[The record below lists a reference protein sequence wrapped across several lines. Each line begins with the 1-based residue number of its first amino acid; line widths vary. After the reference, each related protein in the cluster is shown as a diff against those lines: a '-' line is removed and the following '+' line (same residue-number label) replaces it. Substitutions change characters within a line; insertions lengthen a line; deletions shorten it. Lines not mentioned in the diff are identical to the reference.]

1 MSRLPLTPFE
11 LRQAGIKVLLD
22 HLGPANT
29 ARFLWQFSAGSGDY
43 TLERRAWLDSV
54 SLEDLV
60 RDIEQLSAAGDDES
74 KAE

>member
-1 MSRLPLTPFE
+1 MSRSPLTPFE

-29 ARFLWQFSAGSGDY
+29 ARFLWQFSTGSGDY

-60 RDIEQLSAAGDDES
+60 RDIEQLSAADEP